1 MTVPMN
7 LSALY
12 IYISLGIL
20 IVSLEL
26 HRRSTGKT
34 LDAMTV
40 FNCYY
45 FVLFVLVPINV
56 IFLGAE
62 VVRQRYAYERWGY
75 GDAFTALSLF
85 FSYVFFCLGYWL
97 KSTKSRNPA
106 GSGRGNYYSLRAS
119 AHVAKIIFLLGVLLT
134 AIYVFQM
141 GGILEVLRRAGE
153 VRFGELVIEGKYIF
167 YRNFSQFS
175 ADAFVLFCAVL
186 VGKKVRNLKITTGDK
201 VFLVCAFVFFVYYAL
216 STAGRREL
224 IYPILLCYLVYSSVG
239 ARVKKVAVLAFAVI
253 FVIAGLGAMI
263 VALDPVDNV
272 PALVGIALNSDANWW
287 TLSTL
292 AYDNATQGLAD
303 SFIHFVGAQ
312 KADLWQFGFL
322 TDIVNLPRDFFPSR
336 LFGFERGLH
345 MYGETTEYFTGN
357 ALVDSVSGT
366 EPLGLHGYL
375 LVNFGYGGMFVL
387 FFLLGLFYKWIH
399 TRFKPADPK
408 DAVGWLV
415 YWWIVLAFFVY
426 FREGVLIF
434 VFKAQLTWWV
444 TIALLVHYVAKQR
457 VSLRSSPANDSFGSI
472 STNQVGQT

>member
-1 MTVPMN
+1 MN
-7 LSALY
+7 FIAIY
-12 IYISLGIL
+12 IYILLGIL

-26 HRRSTGKT
+26 RRRSTGKA

-45 FVLFVLVPINV
+45 FVLFVFVPINV
-56 IFLGAE
+56 ICLGAD
-62 VVRQRYAYERWGY
+62 VVRQRYAYETFGH
-75 GDAFTALSLF
+75 GDEFTALSLF
-85 FSYVFFCLGYWL
+85 FSYVFFCFGYWV
-97 KSTKSRNPA
+97 KSTKSRKSD
-106 GSGRGNYYSLRAS
+106 GSRGGNHYSLRTS
-119 AHVAKIIFLLGVLLT
+119 ARVAKIIFLFGVLLT
-134 AIYVFQM
+134 AIYIMQM
-141 GGILEVLRRAGE
+141 GGVMEVIYRASE

-186 VGKKVRNLKITTGDK
+186 IGKKVRNIKITAADR

-239 ARVKKVAVLAFAVI
+239 GRVKKVAVLAFAVI
-253 FVIAGLGAMI
+253 FVIAGLGTMM
-263 VALDPVDNV
+263 VALDPVDNG
-272 PALVGIALNSDANWW
+272 PALVGMALNSDAKWQA
-287 TLSTL
+287 LSTI
-292 AYDNATQGLAD
+292 AYDNASQGLAD

-336 LFGFERGLH
+336 LFGFERSLH

-357 ALVDSVSGT
+357 ALQEGVSGT
-366 EPLGLHGYL
+366 EPLGLPGYL
-375 LVNFGYGGMFVL
+375 LVNFGYGGMFAL
-387 FFLLGLFYKWIH
+387 FFFLGLFYKWLH
-399 TRFKPADPK
+399 TRFKPVNPK

-415 YWWIVLAFFVY
+415 YWWVVLAFFVY

-434 VFKAQLTWWV
+434 VLKAQLTWWV
-444 TIALLVHYVAKQR
+444 TIALLVHYSAKQR
-457 VSLRSSPANDSFGSI
+457 ASLRSSSAIDSFGSI